1 MKFLV
6 GDMQR
11 QRQELSYAVR
21 QLTDNS
27 NSIYQEMNRN
37 ASHMKKRSNSTSWTE
52 TDLDSM
58 DQSRM
63 DYFASEGSTPLFI
76 DTSAH
81 SANIVNCSSSSKIA
95 DYERLLNG
103 NGSYADDLGMESDD
117 LLENS
122 AFNNLTSQEKQE
134 IKTVRIVK
142 QESERR
148 KRDRER
154 TGVLHNLDQVMEEE
168 AQLFNSALNNSDYNA
183 YKRSQ
188 SLPRFV
194 IFLIFYYNSFK
205 HYQTFAER
213 IWKLTSHIV
222 SKPLPK
228 LHQLCTNCLRNTKTF

>member
-1 MKFLV
+1 
-6 GDMQR
+6 MQR

-58 DQSRM
+58 DQNRC
-63 DYFASEGSTPLFI
+63 DYFSSEDRTTPLFI
-76 DTSAH
+76 DTSAN
-81 SANIVNCSSSSKIA
+81 SANIVNCSSSSKIE
-95 DYERLLNG
+95 DYERMLNG
-103 NGSYADDLGMESDD
+103 NGVYVEDMGLESDE

-122 AFNNLTSQEKQE
+122 AFSNLSNQEKQE

-168 AQLFNSALNNSDYNA
+168 AHLFNSALNNSDYNA

-188 SLPRFV
+188 SLPR
-194 IFLIFYYNSFK
+194 
-205 HYQTFAER
+205 
-213 IWKLTSHIV
+213 
-222 SKPLPK
+222 
-228 LHQLCTNCLRNTKTF
+228 

>member
-1 MKFLV
+1 
-6 GDMQR
+6 MQR

-63 DYFASEGSTPLFI
+63 DYFASEGNTPLFI

-81 SANIVNCSSSSKIA
+81 SGHSANIINCSSSSKIA

-103 NGSYADDLGMESDD
+103 NSGSNGGYAEDIGMESDD

-122 AFNNLTSQEKQE
+122 AFSNLTSQEKQE

-188 SLPRFV
+188 SLPRLVFC
-194 IFLIFYYNSFK
+194 FL
-205 HYQTFAER
+205 A
-213 IWKLTSHIV
+213 
-222 SKPLPK
+222 
-228 LHQLCTNCLRNTKTF
+228 